1 MKRRLSFLWMM
12 LAISSSLC
20 AASVRLKNDTFV
32 QLRVIVEG
40 FDGSM
45 LGEVIIDPQQSMTW
59 TDDYGFKA
67 NNRGAKKPLQST
79 QMSKTP
85 YTVSW
90 YCMSGDPY
98 SVCTD
103 VAAGSLVMAD
113 ACSGLRGCNPNQKK
127 GYPTQPEEES
137 PEGS

>member
-1 MKRRLSFLWMM
+1 MM
-12 LAISSSLC
+12 LPLSSSLC

-40 FDGSM
+40 FDGSI
-45 LGEVIIDPQQSMTW
+45 LGEVIVDPQQSMTW
-59 TDDYGFKA
+59 TDDYGFRA
-67 NNRGAKKPLQST
+67 NNRSARQPLQST
-79 QMSKTP
+79 EMSKTP

-113 ACSGLRGCNPNQKK
+113 ACSGTRGCNPNAKE
-127 GYPTQPEEES
+127 GYPTQPEEEIPS
-137 PEGS
+137 GS